1 MQNKSHIGPFGHK
14 GMLLAGCA
22 VFILVSLLSIQS
34 YAASAKEIDFKV
46 DVTLQRFSRFVSGAK
61 EYAKVAKGMLV
72 IPNVIKA
79 AFIIGGEYGE
89 GCLRVGGKTVDYYN
103 VAAASFGLQIG
114 VQAKDIILVF
124 MTEEAL
130 NRFRAG
136 SGWEAG
142 VDGNIA
148 LIAIGEGVRI
158 DTTTMKDPIVGF
170 VLDVKGLMADVSLK
184 GSKFTKM
191 NKK

>member
-1 MQNKSHIGPFGHK
+1 MQKKIHIGPLGHERV
-14 GMLLAGCA
+14 LLAGCT
-22 VFILVSLLSIQS
+22 VFIMVILLSAPS
-34 YAASAKEIDFKV
+34 FAASAKEIDFKV
-46 DVTLQRFSRFVSGAK
+46 DVSLLRFSRFVSGAK
-61 EYAKVAKGMLV
+61 EYTKVAKGMLI

-79 AFIIGGEYGE
+79 AFVIGGEYGQ
-89 GCLRVGGKTVDYYN
+89 GCLRVDGKTVDYYSI
-103 VAAASFGLQIG
+103 AAASFGLQIG
-114 VQAKDIILVF
+114 AQTKDIILVF

-148 LIAIGEGVRI
+148 LITIGEGVRI
-158 DTTTMKDPIVGF
+158 DTTTVKDPIVGF

-184 GSKFTKM
+184 GSKFTKLD
-191 NKK
+191 K